1 MFSVTCR
8 ILERILGLFEL
19 EFFRRLAHRIRLETS
34 KTGSIVLDRTRIPPR
49 GSEEKMDGN
58 EIDRWMDGSIRI
70 VSRVEDAST
79 IAKRGM
85 GRGGWAQFDR
95 FIIGLPRS

>member
-58 EIDRWMDGSIRI
+58 EIDGWMDRLEGRRRKHDCEEGDGGGAVGRSSI
-70 VSRVEDAST
+70 D
-79 IAKRGM
+79 
-85 GRGGWAQFDR
+85 
-95 FIIGLPRS
+95 L

>member
-1 MFSVTCR
+1 
-8 ILERILGLFEL
+8 
-19 EFFRRLAHRIRLETS
+19 
-34 KTGSIVLDRTRIPPR
+34 
-49 GSEEKMDGN
+49 MDGN